1 MAGPRHTRGT
11 QQRRRATTRISRP
24 GTYEPP
30 ARITSATPAVVAT
43 PPPVEPRPATE
54 AGERSTGRI
63 TITRA
68 AVVDGALAEQ
78 MWEFYRGNF
87 EPLTTRAILQHL
99 FTHDEIL
106 AELANPQITKIIAWS
121 GGEPVGLG
129 LVTTDLESVPQVS
142 PDFLRVRYPDHAAR
156 DAIHYGIMVVVAPSY
171 RGRTLSARLSLELWR
186 LAAEDRGV
194 LVFDVCNF
202 NRTEL
207 AGDALA
213 EFLAAQFPGSSVGVV
228 DQQSWFVAELPNP
241 LPEPLTR

>member
-1 MAGPRHTRGT
+1 MARTRHTRST
-11 QQRRRATTRISRP
+11 QRRRATTRITRP
-24 GTYEPP
+24 GSYQP
-30 ARITSATPAVVAT
+30 AARNTSPSTTTIPS
-43 PPPVEPRPATE
+43 PPPPEPRSAD
-54 AGERSTGRI
+54 GGQRSSGRV

-78 MWEFYRGNF
+78 MWDFYRSNF

-99 FTHDEIL
+99 FTHDEVL
-106 AELANPQITKIIAWS
+106 AELANPKITKIIAWS

-129 LVTTDLESVPQVS
+129 LVTSDLESVPQVS
-142 PDFLRVRYPDHAAR
+142 PGFLRVRYPDHAAR
-156 DAIHYGIMVVVAPSY
+156 GSIHYGIMVVVAPSY

-186 LAAEDRGV
+186 VAAEDRGV

-213 EFLAAQFPGSSVGVV
+213 EFLAAQFPGASVAVV

-241 LPEPLTR
+241 LPDPLPR

>member
-1 MAGPRHTRGT
+1 VRVSSSSQAEI
-11 QQRRRATTRISRP
+11 AS
-24 GTYEPP
+24 PP
-30 ARITSATPAVVAT
+30 AA
-43 PPPVEPRPATE
+43 EPRPAE
-54 AGERSTGRI
+54 AGERSSGRV

-68 AVVDGALAEQ
+68 AVVDGPLADT
-78 MWEFYRGNF
+78 MWDFYRANF

-99 FTHDEIL
+99 FTRDEIL
-106 AELANPQITKIIAWS
+106 GELANPNITKIIAWS
-121 GGEPVGLG
+121 GGDPVGLG
-129 LVTTDLESVPQVS
+129 LVTSDLECVPQVS
-142 PDFLRVRYPDHAAR
+142 PEYLRVRYPEHAAR
-156 DAIHYGIMVVVAPSY
+156 GAIHYGIMVVVAPNY

-213 EFLAAQFPGSSVGVV
+213 EYLAAQFPGSSVGVV

-241 LPEPLTR
+241 LPDPLTR

>member
-1 MAGPRHTRGT
+1 MAGTRHTRTT
-11 QQRRRATTRISRP
+11 QRQRRAITRIARP
-24 GTYEPP
+24 GSYQPP
-30 ARITSATPAVVAT
+30 ARNAGPSPASLPSP
-43 PPPVEPRPATE
+43 PPPVPRSPE
-54 AGERSTGRI
+54 GGQRSSGRV

-78 MWEFYRGNF
+78 MWDFYRANF

-99 FTHDEIL
+99 FTRDEVL
-106 AELANPQITKIIAWS
+106 AELTNPKITKIIAWS

-129 LVTTDLESVPQVS
+129 LVTSDLESVPQVS

-156 DAIHYGIMVVVAPSY
+156 GAIHYGIMVVVAPSY

-186 LAAEDRGV
+186 VAAEDRGV

-213 EFLAAQFPGSSVGVV
+213 EFLAAQFPGASVAVV

-241 LPEPLTR
+241 LPDPLPR

>member
-1 MAGPRHTRGT
+1 MAGTRHTRT
-11 QQRRRATTRISRP
+11 TQQQRRRATTRISRP
-24 GTYEPP
+24 GSFEPA
-30 ARITSATPAVVAT
+30 ARNASSGAAPIPS
-43 PPPVEPRPATE
+43 PPPPEPRPAE
-54 AGERSTGRI
+54 GGQRSSGRV

-78 MWEFYRGNF
+78 MWHFYQSNF

-99 FTHDEIL
+99 FTRDEVL
-106 AELANPQITKIIAWS
+106 AELANPKITKIIAWS

-129 LVTTDLESVPQVS
+129 LVTSDLESVPQVS
-142 PDFLRVRYPDHAAR
+142 PDFLRVRYPDHAVR
-156 DAIHYGIMVVVAPSY
+156 GSIHYGIMVVVAPSY

-186 LAAEDRGV
+186 VAAEDRGV

-213 EFLAAQFPGSSVGVV
+213 EFLAAQFPGASVAVV

-241 LPEPLTR
+241 LPDPLR

>member
-1 MAGPRHTRGT
+1 MAGTRHTRDT
-11 QQRRRATTRISRP
+11 QRRRRATTRISRP

-30 ARITSATPAVVAT
+30 ARVTRSSPAPTAS
-43 PPPVEPRPATE
+43 PPPPEPRSAPE
-54 AGERSTGRI
+54 AGERSSGRV
-63 TITRA
+63 TITRV
-68 AVVDGALAEQ
+68 AVVDGELAEQ

-87 EPLTTRAILQHL
+87 EPLTSRAILQHL
-99 FTHDEIL
+99 FTRDEIL
-106 AELANPQITKIIAWS
+106 GELANPKITKIIAWS

-129 LVTTDLESVPQVS
+129 LVTADLESVPQVS
-142 PDFLRVRYPDHAAR
+142 PDFLRVRYPEHAAR
-156 DAIHYGIMVVVAPSY
+156 GAIHYGIMVVVAPSY

-213 EFLAAQFPGSSVGVV
+213 EFLVAQFPGASVGVV

-241 LPEPLTR
+241 LPEQLMR